1 MNKTKEIWI
10 FIAKTLFYTAIILA
24 LLYFFHYKN
33 FSKGGF
39 VYNEF

>member
-1 MNKTKEIWI
+1 MSKSKEIGI

-33 FSKGGF
+33 SSGGGF